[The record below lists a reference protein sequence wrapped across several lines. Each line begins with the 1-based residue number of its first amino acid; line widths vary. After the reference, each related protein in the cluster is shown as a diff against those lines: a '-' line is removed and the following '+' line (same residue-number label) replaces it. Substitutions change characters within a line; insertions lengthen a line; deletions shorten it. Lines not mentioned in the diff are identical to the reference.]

1 MGKVLGDVLGYA
13 AGVLISPL
21 PIIAMILILATPRG
35 RLSGSVFAIG
45 WLVGLSGLGAVMLA
59 VGGSGGASSHG
70 QPATWVGGLKL
81 GLGVLLAL
89 FGVRLWHRRPR
100 DVSQAK
106 LPKWMAALDRF
117 TPVKIFGIALV
128 LSAGNIKNAA
138 FTIAAC
144 ASISS
149 SGIPVGQQIGALA
162 LFVVIASLGL
172 LAPLAVF
179 LVAGERAQSTLDGW
193 KSWAAQHNTAVMAV
207 LCFVIGLKLLGDG
220 ITVLTG

>member
-13 AGVLISPL
+13 AGVLVSPL
-21 PIIAMILILATPRG
+21 PIIAMILVLATPRG

-59 VGGSGGASSHG
+59 VGGSEGASGHG

-100 DVSQAK
+100 DVSQAR
-106 LPKWMAALDRF
+106 LPKWMAAIDSF
-117 TPVKIFGIALV
+117 TPVKIFGLALL
-128 LSAGNIKNAA
+128 LSAANIKNAT
-138 FTIAAC
+138 FTIAAS

-162 LFVVIASLGL
+162 VFVVIASLGI

-179 LVAGERAQSTLDGW
+179 LIAGERARNTLDGW
-193 KSWAAQHNTAVMAV
+193 KNWAAQHNIAVMAV

-220 ITVLTG
+220 IAVLTG

>member
-13 AGVLISPL
+13 AGVLVSPL
-21 PIIAMILILATPRG
+21 PIIAMILVLATPRG

-59 VGGSGGASSHG
+59 VGGSEGASGHG

-100 DVSQAK
+100 DVSQAR
-106 LPKWMAALDRF
+106 LPKWMAAIDSF
-117 TPVKIFGIALV
+117 TPVKIFGLALL
-128 LSAGNIKNAA
+128 LSAANIKNAT
-138 FTIAAC
+138 FTIAAS

-162 LFVVIASLGL
+162 VFVVIASLGI

-179 LVAGERAQSTLDGW
+179 LIAGERARTTLDGW
-193 KSWAAQHNTAVMAV
+193 KNWAAQHNIAVMAV

-220 ITVLTG
+220 IAILTG